1 MIFRLTFY
9 YSQNVNFIRLNKII
23 ALLHHHFNTIEY
35 ESMDVFEIVF
45 IALDESIKYDAKRPR
60 YQAHQHYYQKFLKEY
75 IDINGEYT
83 CYYRFTPEEY
93 DVLVNGS
100 DEDANKVIA
109 RGVVDSLSNLDR
121 LSRKA
126 AAFDKDHFRAEVV
139 KLFKEND
146 LIPDDYPLPWS
157 NKKKRTR
164 TRASQDLG

>member
-1 MIFRLTFY
+1 MCINFFPSGIGI
-9 YSQNVNFIRLNKII
+9 SQ
-23 ALLHHHFNTIEY
+23 
-35 ESMDVFEIVF
+35 DPVFDI
-45 IALDESIKYDAKRPR
+45 
-60 YQAHQHYYQKFLKEY
+60 YQSL
-75 IDINGEYT
+75 
-83 CYYRFTPEEY
+83 
-93 DVLVNGS
+93 S
-100 DEDANKVIA
+100 DEDAMKVIA
-109 RGVVDSLSNLDR
+109 RGVVDTLSNLDR